1 VALHPRILA
10 PSVSAPAT
18 DHPPRPKA
26 IRPDT
31 GNDVNRPFAGI
42 CVEGPPGGR

>member
-1 VALHPRILA
+1 VALHRWILA

-26 IRPDT
+26 IRPDHW
-31 GNDVNRPFAGI
+31 
-42 CVEGPPGGR
+42 